1 MGSQQNGQ
9 QLCCEGCCMRRPCC
23 KHVQASSVGQR
34 THLGRSASESRS
46 RPQHRRSPPAVQRS
60 GQSGSCGMASD
71 GVSGRLCPPI
81 LSFVETTNST
91 TERTRS
97 YPKSKPAKGSGKGR
111 QGCWHVDWHGR
122 GGFGQVGIW
131 QASLSSS
138 QPGSSNAHSHSPPA
152 HPPSRMR
159 TSARRHDG
167 CKEHIPRHT
176 ALVLRSAAAAGRGH
190 KAATHFAGSSATRNN
205 LLLSAVGVMAAGVRQ
220 RQRL

>member
-1 MGSQQNGQ
+1 MLVSHHPISAHRGCRCHHPACMPPCSHSCTHKVTTVVLRAGVSVAVPAGSSGLRRQAALRALMGSQQNGQ

-46 RPQHRRSPPAVQRS
+46 RPRHRQSPPAIQQSR
-60 GQSGSCGMASD
+60 QSGSCGMASD

-97 YPKSKPAKGSGKGR
+97 YPKSKPAQGSGKGR

-122 GGFGQVGIW
+122 GGFGQVD
-131 QASLSSS
+131 
-138 QPGSSNAHSHSPPA
+138 
-152 HPPSRMR
+152 M
-159 TSARRHDG
+159 
-167 CKEHIPRHT
+167 
-176 ALVLRSAAAAGRGH
+176 AG
-190 KAATHFAGSSATRNN
+190 
-205 LLLSAVGVMAAGVRQ
+205 
-220 RQRL
+220 